1 MSRRRPSAARRLRP
15 FWFLIVMLIVLLGV
29 GVYLFARWPA
39 FEPHTIEV
47 EGNTVVGKD
56 AILQSAQ
63 INLLQNIWLQNT
75 HAMAERIEAIPYID
89 TAVVHRQPPGTI
101 VIVVTERVPFAVLD
115 TDGTQEVVDRTL
127 RILRGAG
134 PQDRQL
140 PVLVVHR
147 DENARALAD
156 AAREAQAAHLVPES
170 LAYDRFGDLTM
181 TMRDGIAVL
190 FGDPSTVP
198 QKAPLVEPILEK
210 VDRGKRRVTAIDL
223 RALTTPVVIY
233 AR

>member
-1 MSRRRPSAARRLRP
+1 
-15 FWFLIVMLIVLLGV
+15 MLIVLLGV

-56 AILQSAQ
+56 AILQSAH

-140 PVLVVHR
+140 PVLVVHH

-156 AAREAQAAHLVPES
+156 AAQEAQAAHLVPES

>member
-1 MSRRRPSAARRLRP
+1 
-15 FWFLIVMLIVLLGV
+15 MLIVLLGV

-140 PVLVVHR
+140 PVLVVHH

>member
-140 PVLVVHR
+140 PVLVVHH